1 MGRKKKVVE
10 DRVGEEQS
18 EERASEERVGEDR
31 SLERSKERV
40 GEVRTSNSIKNID
53 IILDKL
59 FSELFNDDHKIKI
72 KSDFEMTHLIDIIND
87 SLPTVSKYKKNR
99 KAHTP
104 EKIFSFKIKDSVK
117 QEFPLYKTVE
127 INKEIKKRWDKLIFP
142 EKELFIKESL
152 EMKMKFY
159 HNFMINKLT
168 ISQGKIL
175 NPYTGKEINE
185 KNSNAEKIKSEY
197 NQIMKVIE
205 NEKTITK
212 ELVDKCYKLT
222 FGSGPSSGVGGGVG
236 LSLGGSLDE
245 IEE

>member
-1 MGRKKKVVE
+1 M
-10 DRVGEEQS
+10 S
-18 EERASEERVGEDR
+18 
-31 SLERSKERV
+31 
-40 GEVRTSNSIKNID
+40 
-53 IILDKL
+53 
-59 FSELFNDDHKIKI
+59 
-72 KSDFEMTHLIDIIND
+72 HLIDIIND
-87 SLPTVSKYKKNR
+87 SLPAVSKYKKNR
-99 KAHTP
+99 KACTP
-104 EKIFSFKIKDSVK
+104 EKIFSLKIKDSVK

-142 EKELFIKESL
+142 EKELFVKESL

-159 HNFMINKLT
+159 HNFMVNKLT

-212 ELVDKCYKLT
+212 ELVDKCYKLAIGNS
-222 FGSGPSSGVGGGVG
+222 GSSSGLGIG
-236 LSLGGSLDE
+236 LGMGIGGSLDE